1 MQDAPTTAA
10 DVHGS
15 THTHAHSGGQP
26 AGGSH
31 DAPSALISS
40 AATRAPIIGSWRAWA
55 ELLRISNLPTI
66 LGDCAVGLC
75 IATASYSLWK
85 GPAEAMDLLRGNPWL
100 VGGVCMGM
108 CMLYLGGM
116 VLNGILD
123 RHVDAVERPGR
134 PIPSG
139 RIPLRAA
146 WTVAVMLILGGLW
159 PSSLGRVP
167 VPEIAAATVAICLS
181 AYAKRSANPTL
192 ALLARGWMAIA
203 VIAAIWWMAVP
214 LVTPIGSDV
223 AEDLTESTLAQTQLG
238 MRLTYA
244 PALLI
249 AVSAIAYNLVHTRTA
264 WSVALMA
271 LCRALVPV
279 SVAMAALAP
288 SGIFGQVRATW
299 IASGRI
305 PADLIFLVATPAI
318 ALMLHTLALSLAA
331 RREVDASGPKACSA
345 CGHTL
350 APGTSPARCSEC
362 GTDLAASP
370 PSVPPAPEARAMG
383 IVGTVGATALLVG
396 VAILTPRLTA
406 SGWRI
411 GAMAN
416 AQDTWFG
423 IPKSPMTL
431 AVLATVAIPLALYL
445 AVALRGYAVASGH
458 LTRRPAG
465 IARLVAAIALCD
477 AAACWALGF
486 PLIGTV
492 CIGIYAIT
500 RLLQRVVPAS

>member
-1 MQDAPTTAA
+1 
-10 DVHGS
+10 
-15 THTHAHSGGQP
+15 
-26 AGGSH
+26 
-31 DAPSALISS
+31 
-40 AATRAPIIGSWRAWA
+40 
-55 ELLRISNLPTI
+55 
-66 LGDCAVGLC
+66 
-75 IATASYSLWK
+75 
-85 GPAEAMDLLRGNPWL
+85 
-100 VGGVCMGM
+100 MGM

-167 VPEIAAATVAICLS
+167 VPEIAAATVAIWLS

-192 ALLARGWMAIA
+192 ALLACGWMAIA
-203 VIAAIWWMAVP
+203 AIAAIWWMAVP

-305 PADLIFLVATPAI
+305 PTDLIFLVATPAI

-445 AVALRGYAVASGH
+445 AVALRGYADLRPPDPQACGH
-458 LTRRPAG
+458 RAACRRDRAVRCRCMLGARLPAHRHGMHRHLRHHSAPAACGARELTRCSPWPSSTSSGWCRAFSATACRAS
-465 IARLVAAIALCD
+465 ARSRAA
-477 AAACWALGF
+477 AAACG
-486 PLIGTV
+486 
-492 CIGIYAIT
+492 
-500 RLLQRVVPAS
+500 R

>member
-1 MQDAPTTAA
+1 MQDATITSA
-10 DVHGS
+10 DVQGS
-15 THTHAHSGGQP
+15 A
-26 AGGSH
+26 
-31 DAPSALISS
+31 
-40 AATRAPIIGSWRAWA
+40 RAPIIGSWRAWA

-75 IATASYSLWK
+75 IAMAAYSLWQ
-85 GPAEAMDLLRGNPWL
+85 GPAGSMDLLRDNPWL
-100 VGGVCMGM
+100 IGGVCIGM

-123 RHVDAVERPGR
+123 RHIDAVERPGR

-139 RIPLRAA
+139 RIPLRVA
-146 WTVAVMLILGGLW
+146 WTAAVVLMLGGLW
-159 PSSLGRVP
+159 PSSLGRAP
-167 VPEIAAATVAICLS
+167 IPEIAAAAVAIWLS
-181 AYAKRSANPTL
+181 AHAKRSANP
-192 ALLARGWMAIA
+192 ALTILARGWMAVA

-214 LVTPIGSDV
+214 LVTPIGSD
-223 AEDLTESTLAQTQLG
+223 AAKDLTENALAQTRLG

-249 AVSAIAYNLVHTRTA
+249 ALCAVAYNLVHSRTA

-305 PADLIFLVATPAI
+305 PADLVFFLATPAI

-331 RREVDASGPKACSA
+331 RREVDASGTRACSA
-345 CGHTL
+345 CGHQL
-350 APGTSPARCSEC
+350 APGTSPERCSEC
-362 GTDLAASP
+362 GSDLLANP
-370 PSVPPAPEARAMG
+370 PSVPPAPEDRAIG
-383 IVGTVGATALLVG
+383 IVGTVGAVALLIG

-406 SGWRI
+406 TGWRI

-416 AQDTWFG
+416 PQDTWFG
-423 IPKSPMTL
+423 IPKVTVTI
-431 AVLATVAIPLALYL
+431 AVLATTVIPLALYL
-445 AVALRGYAVASGH
+445 TVALRGYAVASGH

-465 IARLVAAIALCD
+465 IARLVAAIALLD
-477 AAACWALGF
+477 ATACWALGY
-486 PLIGTV
+486 PLLGAA

-500 RLLQRVVPAS
+500 RLLQRTVPAS

>member
-1 MQDAPTTAA
+1 MQDATITSA
-10 DVHGS
+10 DVQGS
-15 THTHAHSGGQP
+15 A
-26 AGGSH
+26 
-31 DAPSALISS
+31 
-40 AATRAPIIGSWRAWA
+40 RAPIIGSWRAWA

-75 IATASYSLWK
+75 IAMAVYSLWR
-85 GPAEAMDLLRGNPWL
+85 GPASAMDLLQDNPWL
-100 VGGVCMGM
+100 IAGVCIGM

-123 RHVDAVERPGR
+123 RHIDAAERPNR

-139 RIPLRAA
+139 RIPLRVA
-146 WTVAVMLILGGLW
+146 WTAAVVLMLGGLA

-167 VPEIAAATVAICLS
+167 IPEIAAATVAIWLS
-181 AYAKRSANPTL
+181 AHAKRSANPTL

-203 VIAAIWWMAVP
+203 VVAAIWWMAVP

-223 AEDLTESTLAQTQLG
+223 AEDLPESALAQMQLG

-249 AVSAIAYNLVHTRTA
+249 ALSAIAYNLVHSRTA

-305 PADLIFLVATPAI
+305 PTDLVFFLATPAI
-318 ALMLHTLALSLAA
+318 ALMLHTLALSIAA

-345 CGHTL
+345 CGHPL
-350 APGTSPARCSEC
+350 APGSSPERCSEC
-362 GTDLAASP
+362 GSDLLANP
-370 PSVPPAPEARAMG
+370 PSVPPAPEARAAG
-383 IVGTVGATALLVG
+383 IVATVGAVALLVG
-396 VAILTPRLTA
+396 VAILTPRATA
-406 SGWRI
+406 TGWRI

-431 AVLATVAIPLALYL
+431 AVLATVVIPLALYL
-445 AVALRGYAVASGH
+445 AVALRGYAVAAGH

-465 IARLVAAIALCD
+465 IARLVAAIALLD
-477 AAACWALGF
+477 ATACWALGY
-486 PLIGTV
+486 PLLGAA

-500 RLLQRVVPAS
+500 RLLQRTVPAS

>member
-1 MQDAPTTAA
+1 MVGA
-10 DVHGS
+10 
-15 THTHAHSGGQP
+15 
-26 AGGSH
+26 
-31 DAPSALISS
+31 
-40 AATRAPIIGSWRAWA
+40 WRAWA

-75 IATASYSLWK
+75 IAMAAYSLWQ
-85 GPAEAMDLLRGNPWL
+85 GPAGSMDLLRDNPWL
-100 VGGVCMGM
+100 IAGACAGM

-123 RHVDAVERPGR
+123 RHIDAVERPGR

-139 RIPLRAA
+139 RIPLRVA
-146 WTVAVMLILGGLW
+146 WTAAVVLMLGGLW
-159 PSSLGRVP
+159 PSSLGRAP
-167 VPEIAAATVAICLS
+167 IPEIAAAAVAIWLS
-181 AYAKRSANPTL
+181 AHAKRSANP
-192 ALLARGWMAIA
+192 ALTILARGWMAVA

-214 LVTPIGSDV
+214 LVTPIGSD
-223 AEDLTESTLAQTQLG
+223 AAKDLTENALAQTRLG

-249 AVSAIAYNLVHTRTA
+249 ALCAVAYNLVHSRTA

-305 PADLIFLVATPAI
+305 PADLVFFLATPAI

-331 RREVDASGPKACSA
+331 RREVDASGTRACSA
-345 CGHTL
+345 CGHQL
-350 APGTSPARCSEC
+350 APGTSPERCSEC
-362 GTDLAASP
+362 GSDLLANP
-370 PSVPPAPEARAMG
+370 PSVPPAPEDRAIG
-383 IVGTVGATALLVG
+383 IVGTIGAVALLIG

-406 SGWRI
+406 TGWRI

-416 AQDTWFG
+416 PQDTWFG
-423 IPKSPMTL
+423 IPKL
-431 AVLATVAIPLALYL
+431 ASTITVLATAAIPLAMFV
-445 AVALRGYAVASGH
+445 AAALRGHAVASGH

-465 IARLVAAIALCD
+465 IARLVAAVALLD
-477 AAACWALGF
+477 AAACWALGY
-486 PLIGTV
+486 PLLGAA
-492 CIGIYAIT
+492 CIALYLLT
-500 RLLQRVVPAS
+500 RLLQRSVAAS

>member
-1 MQDAPTTAA
+1 MQDAPTTTAQ
-10 DVHGS
+10 GS
-15 THTHAHSGGQP
+15 THEHSDAHP
-26 AGGSH
+26 AVGRTDEGAAGADH
-31 DAPSALISS
+31 S
-40 AATRAPIIGSWRAWA
+40 AAARAPVIGSWRAWA

-75 IATASYSLWK
+75 TAMSAYALWR
-85 GPAEAMDLLRGNPWL
+85 GPAAATDLLRDNPWL
-100 VGGVCMGM
+100 IAGVCTGM

-139 RIPLRAA
+139 RIPMRVA
-146 WTVAVMLILGGLW
+146 WTVAIVLMLGGLW
-159 PSSLGRVP
+159 PSSLGRAP
-167 VPEIAAATVAICLS
+167 VPEIAAAAVAIWLS

-203 VIAAIWWMAVP
+203 AIAAIWWMAVP

-223 AEDLTESTLAQTQLG
+223 AEDMPENALAQMQLG

-249 AVSAIAYNLVHTRTA
+249 ALAAVAYNLVHARTA

-279 SVAMAALAP
+279 SVAVAALAP
-288 SGIFGQVRATW
+288 TGIFGPIRATW

-305 PADLIFLVATPAI
+305 PTDLIFFLITPPL
-318 ALMLHTLALSLAA
+318 ALMLHTLALSIAA
-331 RREVDASGPKACSA
+331 RREVDASGPKSCSA
-345 CGHTL
+345 CGHRL
-350 APGTSPARCSEC
+350 APGAAPERCSEC
-362 GTDLAASP
+362 GADLAANP
-370 PSVPPAPEARAMG
+370 PSVPPAPEARAIG
-383 IVGTVGATALLVG
+383 ILGTVGAVALLAG

-406 SGWRI
+406 TGWRI

-431 AVLATVAIPLALYL
+431 AVLATVVIPLGLYL
-445 AVALRGYAVASGH
+445 AVALRGYAVAAGH

-465 IARLVAAIALCD
+465 IARLVAAIALLD
-477 AAACWALGF
+477 AAACWALGY
-486 PLIGTV
+486 PLLGAACV
-492 CIGIYAIT
+492 GIYGIT

>member
-1 MQDAPTTAA
+1 MQDATITSA
-10 DVHGS
+10 DVQGS
-15 THTHAHSGGQP
+15 A
-26 AGGSH
+26 
-31 DAPSALISS
+31 
-40 AATRAPIIGSWRAWA
+40 RAPIIGSWRAWA

-75 IATASYSLWK
+75 IATASYSLWQ
-85 GPAEAMDLLRGNPWL
+85 GPSGAMDLLRGNPWL
-100 VGGVCMGM
+100 VGGVCIGM

-123 RHVDAVERPGR
+123 RHIDAVERPGR

-139 RIPLRAA
+139 RIPLRVA
-146 WTVAVMLILGGLW
+146 WTVAVVLILGGLA

-167 VPEIAAATVAICLS
+167 IPEIAASAVAIWLS

-223 AEDLTESTLAQTQLG
+223 AEDLTESARAQMQLG

-249 AVSAIAYNLVHTRTA
+249 ALSAIAYNLVHSRTA

-305 PADLIFLVATPAI
+305 PTDLIFLLATPAI

-345 CGHTL
+345 CGHAL
-350 APGTSPARCSEC
+350 APGTAPSRCSEC
-362 GTDLAASP
+362 GTDLVANP
-370 PSVPPAPEARAMG
+370 PSVPPAPEARAIG
-383 IVGTVGATALLVG
+383 IVGTVGAVALLTG

-406 SGWRI
+406 TGWRI

-416 AQDTWFG
+416 VQDTWFG
-423 IPKSPMTL
+423 IPKVTVTI
-431 AVLATVAIPLALYL
+431 AVLATTVIPLALYL
-445 AVALRGYAVASGH
+445 AAALRGYAVASGH

-465 IARLVAAIALCD
+465 IARLVAAIALLD

-486 PLIGTV
+486 PLFGAA
-492 CIGIYAIT
+492 CIGIYVIT